1 MGSFDGTLFS
11 NEIFSSLFNMIISQE
26 VFADNIAGTFGSLV
40 DRSRVEG
47 TLYGDT
53 KLYYSPDVLQSYAWG
68 NDAEAANLLEINR
81 PEAPECQA
89 ITINVFR
96 QIRLTVDNYLSK
108 RAWSTAD
115 AFGTFNS
122 VMLGMIRE
130 TKKIYDATTFNAFV
144 GTAKS
149 PIATQNIE
157 IDLTTAVGSATGEEK
172 ARIEGAVI
180 GEKIAN
186 LITDLEDVSRDF
198 NDYNQLKS
206 YNIDDLEFVW
216 NAHAVSKIEKRDL
229 PTIYHNEIIK
239 KFGETQLPARYFG
252 NINTEAKT
260 GDGTIRSLVEQIVKK
275 SGSPDVHVFAGDL
288 IPEGY
293 SVDANKSYTP
303 DDKMLFIVMHK
314 RSVPYMSAF
323 EAGTSFFNPRSLTE
337 NNYLTWGHNTL
348 EYLKRYPYIR
358 VKSK

>member
-11 NEIFSSLFNMIISQE
+11 NEIYATLFNMIISQE
-26 VFADNIAGTFGSLV
+26 VFADNIAGTFGSLA
-40 DRSRVEG
+40 DRSRVDG
-47 TLYGDT
+47 SLYGDE
-53 KLYYSPDVLQSYAWG
+53 KLYYDVDVLQSYAWG

-81 PEAPECQA
+81 ATDPICQR
-89 ITINVFR
+89 IRIDTFR

-130 TKKIYDATTFNAFV
+130 TKRIYDATTFNTYV

-149 PIATQNIE
+149 PKAAQNIE

-180 GEKIAN
+180 GEEIAN
-186 LITDLEDVSRDF
+186 LITDLEDVSTSFSDNGF
-198 NDYNQLKS
+198 PKS
-206 YNIDDLEFVW
+206 YNIDDLVFVW

-239 KFGETQLPARYFG
+239 KFGEAQLPARYFG
-252 NINTEAKT
+252 DINTEAKT
-260 GDGTIRSLVEQIVKK
+260 GDGTIRSMVEQIVKK

-303 DDKMLFIVMHK
+303 DPKMLFIVMHK

-358 VKSK
+358 VKTK